1 MELRRPRV
9 LALVLAGGAGGR
21 LEVLT
26 EERAKPAMPFAGV
39 YRLVDFTLSNCRH
52 SGVEDVWV
60 VQQYEPSVLSEHLAN
75 GRPWDLDRTHGGL
88 RVLHPHLGREESGWY
103 GGNAD
108 AIYRHKADIRA
119 FDPDV
124 LLVLSADHVYKL
136 DYADV
141 LERHA
146 RERPSVT
153 VVTTRVSQAEASRF
167 GVVETRGGTVT
178 SYSYKPDEPASDVVA
193 TEVFAFDARRLLA
206 ALDDLGEGEEEQG
219 LGDLGDELLP
229 RLVRDDGALEHR
241 LPGYWRDVG
250 TVESYWGCQ
259 LELVGD
265 EPPLDLDDP
274 RWPILTWAV
283 QRPPAWVAREGEVDG
298 ALLSPGC
305 RVHGRVE
312 RSVLA
317 PGVIVEAGAL
327 VRDAVVLQDTRIG
340 PGASVER
347 AIVDEG
353 VAVGEGARVGG
364 AGDLALV
371 GQGARVGERAVVA
384 PGTRVAPRAER
395 S

>member
-206 ALDDLGEGEEEQG
+206 ALDDLAEGEEEQG

-283 QRPPAWVAREGEVDG
+283 QRPPAWVARAGGVDG